1 MEEEVKT
8 QSRVVVGVITPAKH
22 DKTDAEQNDKK
33 VIPFKAKK
41 LKTLFDFIKND
52 ISEKV
57 AKNILDI
64 KFSNVF
70 VFDNLES
77 EEEKTLL
84 LYYDCFT
91 AFFDTVP
98 NQISDVFDEP
108 REQWL
113 DYIMKLF
120 SGFKYLQK
128 EELKKLIASYK
139 QFMTRRLLAFDAVEG
154 INVDGMINDKVENY
168 LCMQPGLYSTCIA
181 LLQKN
186 FSVNS
191 RKELA
196 DIANRDYLQDIK
208 DYERFKEDFLQEILK
223 LQDKVKAKD
232 VAEKAF
238 DEANRVMQNA
248 CDDVCKKYNIYVS
261 CYADAEQEKHRK
273 IENLNKKLDS
283 IKVKTEEEVKEEKKE
298 CEEKIKNMQMSYVK
312 LNYKTIRS
320 GRFAIEN
327 RARASFTN
335 EHQSPNCQEAG
346 DE

>member
-8 QSRVVVGVITPAKH
+8 QSQVVVGVITPAKH

-70 VFDNLES
+70 VFGNLES

-98 NQISDVFDEP
+98 NQISDVFDGP

-120 SGFKYLQK
+120 SGFKYNQ
-128 EELKKLIASYK
+128 Y
-139 QFMTRRLLAFDAVEG
+139 MLAALCNMPENQSACVAGFSDFEH
-154 INVDGMINDKVENY
+154 DK
-168 LCMQPGLYSTCIA
+168 
-181 LLQKN
+181 
-186 FSVNS
+186 
-191 RKELA
+191 
-196 DIANRDYLQDIK
+196 D
-208 DYERFKEDFLQEILK
+208 
-223 LQDKVKAKD
+223 
-232 VAEKAF
+232 
-238 DEANRVMQNA
+238 
-248 CDDVCKKYNIYVS
+248 
-261 CYADAEQEKHRK
+261 
-273 IENLNKKLDS
+273 
-283 IKVKTEEEVKEEKKE
+283 
-298 CEEKIKNMQMSYVK
+298 
-312 LNYKTIRS
+312 
-320 GRFAIEN
+320 
-327 RARASFTN
+327 
-335 EHQSPNCQEAG
+335 
-346 DE
+346 